1 MQGIQKA
8 KGERSLRSQI
18 GKKQKVHKQSFIKK
32 IIKTVKKDYQLYL
45 LALPAIVYFI
55 LFHYWPMYGVQIAFK
70 DFIAVKGITGSPWV
84 GFKHFERFFTS
95 FQFWRLMKN
104 TLGISI
110 YQLVAGFPIPIIM
123 ALLLNQTR
131 NKRFKKVVQTVT
143 YAPHFI
149 SVVVL
154 TGMMYI
160 FLSPRNGIVNQFIG
174 LFGKNSVF
182 FLGDP
187 KYFKSV
193 FVFSG
198 VWQNAGWGSIIYL
211 AALSGINPELYEAAK
226 VDGATKLQTIWN
238 IDIPGIMPTAVI
250 LLIMNVG
257 RIMDVGFQKAYLLQN
272 SLNVEASEIIATYI
286 YKIGLLQSQY
296 SYSTAIGL
304 FNTIINIILLVSVNK
319 IAKKVSD
326 TSLW

>member
-1 MQGIQKA
+1 MQSIQKA
-8 KGERSLRSQI
+8 K
-18 GKKQKVHKQSFIKK
+18 KTSFIK
-32 IIKTVKKDYQLYL
+32 VFKKDYQLYL
-45 LALPAIVYFI
+45 LALPAIIFFVI
-55 LFHYWPMYGVQIAFK
+55 FHYIPMYGVQIAFK

-84 GFKHFERFFTS
+84 GFKHFNRFFTS

-110 YQLVAGFPIPIIM
+110 YQLIASFPIPIIM

-131 NKRFKKVVQTVT
+131 NQKFKKVVQTVT

-160 FLSPRNGIVNQFIG
+160 FLSPRNGIVNQLLMFLGQEPI
-174 LFGKNSVF
+174 F
-182 FLGDP
+182 FLGDA
-187 KYFKSV
+187 KYYKSV

-211 AALSGINPELYEAAK
+211 AALSGINTELYEAAK

-272 SLNVEASEIIATYI
+272 PLNVSSAEIISTYI
-286 YKIGLLQSQY
+286 YKIGLIQSQF

-304 FNTIINIILLVSVNK
+304 FNTVINIILLVSVNK
-319 IAKKVSD
+319 FAKKIGE

>member
-1 MQGIQKA
+1 MQSIQKA
-8 KGERSLRSQI
+8 K
-18 GKKQKVHKQSFIKK
+18 KTSFIK
-32 IIKTVKKDYQLYL
+32 VFKKDYQLYL
-45 LALPAIVYFI
+45 LALPAIIFFVI
-55 LFHYWPMYGVQIAFK
+55 FHYIPMYGVQIAFK

-84 GFKHFERFFTS
+84 GFKHFNRFFTS

-110 YQLVAGFPIPIIM
+110 YQLIASFPIPIIM

-131 NKRFKKVVQTVT
+131 NQKFKKVVQTVT

-160 FLSPRNGIVNQFIG
+160 FLSPRNGIVNQLLMFLGQEPI
-174 LFGKNSVF
+174 F
-182 FLGDP
+182 FLGDA
-187 KYFKSV
+187 KYYKSV

-211 AALSGINPELYEAAK
+211 AALSGINTELYEAAK

-272 SLNVEASEIIATYI
+272 PLNVSSAEIISTYI
-286 YKIGLLQSQY
+286 YKIGLIQSQF

-304 FNTIINIILLVSVNK
+304 FNTVINIILLVSVNK
-319 IAKKVSD
+319 FAKKVGE

>member
-1 MQGIQKA
+1 MKKETCYMQSIQTTKRR
-8 KGERSLRSQI
+8 KTFSSL
-18 GKKQKVHKQSFIKK
+18 KKVKRKNPFLKSL
-32 IIKTVKKDYQLYL
+32 KKDYQLYL
-45 LALPAIVYFI
+45 LALPAIIYFI

-84 GFKHFERFFTS
+84 GFKHFERFFKS

-104 TLGISI
+104 TIGVSL
-110 YQLVAGFPIPIIM
+110 YQLIAGFPIPIIM
-123 ALLLNQTR
+123 ALLLNQTK
-131 NKRFKKVVQTVT
+131 NKRLKKTVQTVT

-154 TGMMYI
+154 TGMLYI
-160 FLSPRNGIVNQFIG
+160 FLSPRNGIINQFLS
-174 LFGKNSVF
+174 LFGIDSIF

-193 FVFSG
+193 FVWSG

-226 VDGATKLQTIWN
+226 VDGATKLRTIWH

-257 RIMDVGFQKAYLLQN
+257 KIMNVGFQKAYLLQN
-272 SLNVEASEIIATYI
+272 SLNVESSEIIATYI

-304 FNTIINIILLVSVNK
+304 FNTVINIILLVSVNK
-319 IAKKVSD
+319 ISKIVSD